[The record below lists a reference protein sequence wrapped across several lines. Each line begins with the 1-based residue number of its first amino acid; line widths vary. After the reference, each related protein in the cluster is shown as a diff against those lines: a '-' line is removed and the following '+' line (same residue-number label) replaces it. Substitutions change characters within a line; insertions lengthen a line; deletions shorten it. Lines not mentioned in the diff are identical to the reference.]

1 MVLLQ
6 LPCHPHGVPK
16 PRRPPDR
23 AIPRAELHPHPLV
36 QDGPL
41 MARRDA
47 EQPRR
52 RSSWTGAAVE
62 ERPALLGRLRRLL
75 PERSETPAG
84 PTLAERRDTER
95 RIASGEI
102 PVQRPDPAGERA
114 AD

>member
-1 MVLLQ
+1 
-6 LPCHPHGVPK
+6 
-16 PRRPPDR
+16 
-23 AIPRAELHPHPLV
+23 
-36 QDGPL
+36 

-62 ERPALLGRLRRLL
+62 ERPALIGRLRRLL
-75 PERSETPAG
+75 PERGEAPTG

-102 PVQRPDPAGERA
+102 PVQRPAAADERA
-114 AD
+114 SD